1 MVPFFLV
8 LILCRQKLLIT
19 GAGEGPIIWGAQPLR
34 VAEWRWVNAGGWEAS
49 LLEQEQV
56 EERSSSTFLKEGGD
70 PKVLGGLQV
79 RRVT

>member
-34 VAEWRWVNAGGWEAS
+34 VAEWRWVNAGGGRLPFWNRNRWRKGVPAPSSKKEVTPKSWEVYKS
-49 LLEQEQV
+49 GE
-56 EERSSSTFLKEGGD
+56 
-70 PKVLGGLQV
+70 
-79 RRVT
+79 